1 MLHNQ
6 GEAAV
11 FSVDQVIADNYPE
24 LNDSRLFAPVLKPIL
39 RRLLHEQAFIDFA
52 ERYPHLKGIEFVEQ
66 VLDYFH
72 FTFEVSEDERE
83 NIPAAGKVVVIANH
97 PIGSLD
103 GLALLKLM
111 YQVRPDVKIVAN
123 DLLMAIEPLKSLLLP
138 IRNMTGTSQKHQIQ
152 RINAALDQDAAIIFF
167 PSGEVS
173 RLSLK
178 GIKDGAWQQGFLKL
192 AERAKAPIL
201 PIHIEGRNSTSF
213 YLASLVVKPLS
224 TIMLVGQMFR
234 QRDKQVK
241 MTVGSIIPFRSYN
254 SITIDRK
261 EKINL
266 FKKHLYRLNTSGPAL
281 FETEAAIAPAEQR
294 ADLAKAIGKGEQLG
308 ATPDGKS
315 IFLYETMESPTLL
328 REIGR
333 LREITFRAV
342 GEGTG
347 KRRDIDHFDDYYQ
360 HLLLWDEEALEIAG
374 AYRFV
379 DAAKV
384 LEQKGTAG
392 LYSGSLF
399 DLDRQKCH
407 FLKNS
412 LELGRSFVQQK
423 YWGKRSLDYLWYG
436 IGAFLAKNP
445 HYRYLFGPVSIS
457 NMMPQLAKE
466 LLIYFYKLYFS
477 DPKSMGCSRNPFRF
491 SQPLATLEAAFSG
504 NDYRADFK
512 KLKSQ
517 LSNLGTA
524 VPTLY
529 KQYTEL
535 CEPGSGGVTFLD
547 FNIDPDFNDCV
558 DGLVIVDTHKLKEK
572 KRKRYME
579 GSILS

>member
-1 MLHNQ
+1 M
-6 GEAAV
+6 
-11 FSVDQVIADNYPE
+11 FSVEQVITENYPA
-24 LNDSRLFAPVLKPIL
+24 LNDNKLFAPIVKLIL

-52 ERYPHLKGIEFVEQ
+52 EQYPHLQGIEFVEQ
-66 VLDYFH
+66 VLDYFS
-72 FTFEVSEDERE
+72 FTFAVSERERE
-83 NIPAAGKVVVIANH
+83 NIPASGKVVIIANH

-103 GLALLKLM
+103 GLALLKLIH
-111 YQVRPDVKIVAN
+111 QVRSDVKIVAN
-123 DLLMAIEPLKSLLLP
+123 DMLMALEPLKSMLLP
-138 IRNMTGTSQKHQIQ
+138 IRNMTGTSKKHQIR
-152 RINAALDQDAAIIFF
+152 RINAALDQNTAIVLF

-173 RLSLK
+173 RLGPG
-178 GIKDGAWQQGFLKL
+178 GIKDGPWQQGFLKL

-201 PIHIEGRNSTSF
+201 PIYIEGRNSTSF
-213 YLASLVVKPLS
+213 YLASMVVKPLS
-224 TIMLVGQMFR
+224 TIMLVGQMFH
-234 QRDKQVK
+234 QREKKVH
-241 MTVGSIIPFRSYN
+241 MTIGSIIPFRSYN
-254 SITIDRK
+254 NITIHRK
-261 EKINL
+261 EKIKL
-266 FKKHLYRLNTSGPAL
+266 FKEHLYRLGTTKPSL
-281 FETEAAIAPAEQR
+281 FETEAAIAPPEQR
-294 ADLAKAIGKGEQLG
+294 TELKKAMRAGERIGT
-308 ATPDGKS
+308 TPDGKV
-315 IFLYETMESPTLL
+315 IFLFETIESSPLI

-347 KRRDIDHFDDYYQ
+347 KRRDIDHFDEYYH

-379 DAAKV
+379 DAEKIV
-384 LEQKGTAG
+384 EQKGTSG

-399 DLDRQKCH
+399 NLDKQKCY
-407 FLKNS
+407 FLENS

-436 IGAFLAKNP
+436 IGAFITRNP
-445 HYRYLFGPVSIS
+445 QYRYLFGPVSIS

-477 DPKSMGCSRNPFRF
+477 EPRSAGCSRNPFQF
-491 SQPLATLEAAFSG
+491 SQPLATLEEAFSG
-504 NDYRADFK
+504 NDYRSDFK

-535 CEPGSGGVTFLD
+535 CEPGSNGVTFLD
-547 FNIDPDFNDCV
+547 FNIDPDFSDCV

>member
-1 MLHNQ
+1 M
-6 GEAAV
+6 

-24 LNDSRLFAPVLKPIL
+24 LNNSRLFAPVLKPIL

-72 FTFEVSEDERE
+72 FTFEVSEEERE

-103 GLALLKLM
+103 GLALLKLI
-111 YQVRPDVKIVAN
+111 YHVRSDVKIVAN

-152 RINAALDQDAAIIFF
+152 RINAALDEDAAIIFF

-173 RLSLK
+173 RLSFK
-178 GIKDGAWQQGFLKL
+178 GIQDGTWQQGFLKL

-201 PIHIEGRNSTSF
+201 PIHIDGRNSTSF
-213 YLASLVVKPLS
+213 YLASLVAKPLS

-234 QRDKQVK
+234 QREKQVK

-254 SITIDRK
+254 NITIDQK
-261 EKINL
+261 EKIKL
-266 FKKHLYRLNTSGPAL
+266 FKKHLYRLGTAEPLL
-281 FETEAAIAPAEQR
+281 FETEAAIAPPEQR
-294 ADLAKAIGKGEQLG
+294 ADLAKVMRHGEQLG
-308 ATPDGKS
+308 TTPDGKI

-347 KRRDIDHFDDYYQ
+347 KRRDIDHFDDYYR

-466 LLIYFYKLYFS
+466 LLIHFYKLYFS

-504 NDYRADFK
+504 TDYRADFK

>member
-1 MLHNQ
+1 
-6 GEAAV
+6 
-11 FSVDQVIADNYPE
+11 
-24 LNDSRLFAPVLKPIL
+24 
-39 RRLLHEQAFIDFA
+39 
-52 ERYPHLKGIEFVEQ
+52 
-66 VLDYFH
+66 
-72 FTFEVSEDERE
+72 
-83 NIPAAGKVVVIANH
+83 
-97 PIGSLD
+97 
-103 GLALLKLM
+103 
-111 YQVRPDVKIVAN
+111 
-123 DLLMAIEPLKSLLLP
+123 
-138 IRNMTGTSQKHQIQ
+138 MTGTSKKHQIK
-152 RINAALDQDAAIIFF
+152 RINAALDQNTAIVLF

-173 RLSLK
+173 RLGPS
-178 GIKDGAWQQGFLKL
+178 GIKDGPWQQGFLKL

-201 PIHIEGRNSTSF
+201 PIHIEGRNSISF
-213 YLASLVVKPLS
+213 YLASMVAKPLS
-224 TIMLVGQMFR
+224 TIMLVGQMFH
-234 QRDKQVK
+234 QREKQVK
-241 MTVGSIIPFRSYN
+241 MTIGSIIPFRSYN
-254 SITIDRK
+254 NITIHRK
-261 EKINL
+261 EKIDL
-266 FKKHLYRLNTSGPAL
+266 FKKHLYRLGTAKPPL
-281 FETEAAIAPAEQR
+281 FETEAPIARPEQR
-294 ADLAKAIGKGEQLG
+294 TELKNAMRRGERIGTT
-308 ATPDGKS
+308 ADGKI
-315 IFLYETMESPTLL
+315 IFLFEKIESSPLI

-347 KRRDIDHFDDYYQ
+347 KRRDIDHFDEYYQ
-360 HLLLWDEEALEIAG
+360 HLLLWDEEDLEIAG

-379 DAAKV
+379 DAEKIV
-384 LEQKGTAG
+384 KQKGTSG

-399 DLDRQKCH
+399 NLDQQKCH

-436 IGAFLAKNP
+436 IGAFMAKNP
-445 HYRYLFGPVSIS
+445 QYRYLFGPVSIS

-477 DPKSMGCSRNPFRF
+477 EPRSAGCSRNPFQF
-491 SQPLATLEAAFSG
+491 SQPLATLEEAFSG
-504 NDYRADFK
+504 NDYRSDFK

-535 CEPGSGGVTFLD
+535 CEPGSNGVTFLD
-547 FNIDPDFNDCV
+547 FNIDPDFSDCV